1 MLQKEFFVAD
11 FSSMSKEELELLL
24 MSMKKELDDT
34 RSELSSTITEL
45 GETKNR
51 LNASESELDKAQN
64 QLSVTENKLNNAEAK
79 LSAANKYRTPLYSL
93 IY

>member
-24 MSMKKELDDT
+24 LSMKKELDDT

-45 GETKNR
+45 GETRNR
-51 LNASESELDKAQN
+51 LNASESELDKAQC
-64 QLSVTENKLNNAEAK
+64 QCKH
-79 LSAANKYRTPLYSL
+79 Y
-93 IY
+93 